1 MAVFGVSEKTLK
13 SESGRVEEAL
23 RSSIDA
29 RIRTLKKDMIR
40 PIQDR
45 VSLLSGELEG
55 STKDLVARMVVLE
68 EMIASLAKA
77 ITILV
82 EDLQKN
88 PIHQYVDES
97 WQEPL
102 KHVANVSAEV
112 MRLRNEVRELGQEME
127 NIRSKGSGLLETP
140 ASTVRESF
148 GSINP
153 MASTSGGCNG
163 LATFGARVRW
173 ILTGKIKEPK
183 SPGGKDRMGKEN
195 DMEGGDSVFGQG
207 QLNGNE

>member
-102 KHVANVSAEV
+102 KHVADVSAEV

-127 NIRSKGSGLLETP
+127 KMRSKGSGLLETP
-140 ASTVRESF
+140 ESTVRESF

-183 SPGGKDRMGKEN
+183 SPGGKDRLGKEN
-195 DMEGGDSVFGQG
+195 DMEAVDSVLGQG

>member
-29 RIRTLKKDMIR
+29 RIRILKKDMIR

-102 KHVANVSAEV
+102 KHVADVSAEV

-183 SPGGKDRMGKEN
+183 SPGGKDRLGKEN
-195 DMEGGDSVFGQG
+195 DMEGGDSVLGQG